1 MHLLW
6 AQEEV
11 GRRDARGGVG
21 EGEEDRWSVAN
32 SSVPNST
39 ADSWKGKGLFNPN
52 TVNEVDSER
61 DRGGGGGGGGGGGE
75 GRVTEGT
82 SSLCIQ

>member
-1 MHLLW
+1 VGPGGSGTEGRKAGLGR
-6 AQEEV
+6 
-11 GRRDARGGVG
+11 GRRTG
-21 EGEEDRWSVAN
+21 EGEEDRWSVA
-32 SSVPNST
+32 NST

-61 DRGGGGGGGGGGGE
+61 DRGGGGGGREGEE

>member
-21 EGEEDRWSVAN
+21 GEEEDRWSV
-32 SSVPNST
+32 VNST
-39 ADSWKGKGLFNPN
+39 VPADSGKGLFNPN

-61 DRGGGGGGGGGGGE
+61 DRGGREGE
-75 GRVTEGT
+75 QGRVTEGT
-82 SSLCIQ
+82 TSLCIQ